1 MSFVFRK
8 IFLFSL
14 IPSLAS
20 STSPIVDKSYIS
32 NHQDVYDA
40 IVNTLIP
47 ILLVIF
53 LNRIYGGDSGN
64 IKKILL
70 PVLDDLLYNTVTWVI
85 PLTVSFAYN
94 DFPAIKIFSL
104 VNMGLNVF
112 FAAIALMA
120 NKKIGN
126 VDYDNNNKDD
136 ISSGLLAITF
146 FFLVLFPVIV

>member
-8 IFLFSL
+8 IFLCSL

-85 PLTVSFAYN
+85 PLTVSFAYD
-94 DFPAIKIFSL
+94 DFLAIKIFSL
-104 VNMGLNVF
+104 VNMGLHVLC
-112 FAAIALMA
+112 AAYALII
-120 NKKIGN
+120 NKTIGN
-126 VDYDNNNKDD
+126 ANDD
-136 ISSGLLAITF
+136 GLLLIPF
-146 FFLVLFPVIV
+146 FFLILFPVIVI